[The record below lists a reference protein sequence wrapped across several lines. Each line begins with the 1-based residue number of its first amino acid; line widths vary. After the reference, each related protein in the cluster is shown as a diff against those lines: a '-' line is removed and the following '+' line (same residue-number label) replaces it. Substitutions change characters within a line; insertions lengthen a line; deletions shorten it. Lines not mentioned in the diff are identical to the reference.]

1 MNTQTDSDALLRR
14 ARDGDHSAFIE
25 LLVESDKVMRSVA
38 YAVLGQADE
47 MDDMLQEASIKAFRS
62 MNSYKGESAFSTWI
76 YRIVY
81 NTAVDYLR
89 KTSKVRR
96 ITSVDDLGTLVE
108 PDSSSRGEAIETRRD
123 LEAALQQLSAEHRA
137 AVWMIDVN
145 GLTYAEASSVL
156 GIPEGT
162 LASRL
167 ATARKTLRHLLA
179 IDDGGSEQ

>member
-89 KTSKVRR
+89 KT
-96 ITSVDDLGTLVE
+96 
-108 PDSSSRGEAIETRRD
+108 
-123 LEAALQQLSAEHRA
+123 
-137 AVWMIDVN
+137 
-145 GLTYAEASSVL
+145 
-156 GIPEGT
+156 
-162 LASRL
+162 
-167 ATARKTLRHLLA
+167 
-179 IDDGGSEQ
+179 